1 MNRPAAKSRH
11 PIVIDQR
18 GPARSV
24 QRPASTEDT
33 IIRTVIGRN
42 TAASR

>member
-1 MNRPAAKSRH
+1 M
-11 PIVIDQR
+11 IDQR
-18 GPARSV
+18 GPASTV

-33 IIRTVIGRN
+33 IIRTVIGKN